1 MKKKHFIATTIVL
14 AVILLDQ
21 STKLY
26 IERGL
31 PIHDPIT
38 VIEDFLHIV
47 HVRNTGAA
55 FGIMADQG
63 LFIRVFF
70 ILVSIAAIFII
81 PFFLMKLKDHQIVP
95 ITGLSLVMAGAIGNL
110 IDRIRLGEV
119 IDFIDL
125 HWYSYHWPTFNL
137 ADSAITIGGI
147 LLIIEILFI
156 KEAF

>member
-1 MKKKHFIATTIVL
+1 M

-26 IERGL
+26 VDRAL
-31 PIHDPIT
+31 PLHDPIT
-38 VIEDFLHIV
+38 IIKNFFHIV
-47 HVRNTGAA
+47 HIRNTGAA

-63 LFIRVFF
+63 LFLRVFF
-70 ILVSIAAIFII
+70 IIISSVAIIII
-81 PFFLMKLKDHQIVP
+81 PFFLMKLKDNQIVP
-95 ITGLSLVMAGAIGNL
+95 ITGLSLIMAGAIGNL

-147 LLIIEILFI
+147 FLIIEIVFI
-156 KEAF
+156 KDAF